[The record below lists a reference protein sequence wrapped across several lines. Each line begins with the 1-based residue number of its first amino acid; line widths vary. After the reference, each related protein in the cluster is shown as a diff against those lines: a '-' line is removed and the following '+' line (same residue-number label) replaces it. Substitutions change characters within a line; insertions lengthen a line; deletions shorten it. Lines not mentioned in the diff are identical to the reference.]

1 MSRKIEALQ
10 EAAALKAQEANERV
24 EKALERMLKQNQK
37 INFQTVSHSANVS
50 TAYLYKYPELKN
62 RIITLRDQ
70 QKNQA
75 KPKQAPIASD
85 NSKTV
90 MINTLREETKRL
102 RSEMSELR
110 RANEALTGRLHQIQ
124 SSNDLTERLKKE
136 NESLKVRIQD
146 LIDQLKVYEGNS
158 SVPIAQSNVTP
169 IGQGAKSSI
178 SDVIKTELEQLTIP
192 LNSTLTKRI
201 KATTEER
208 VLAAITALKD
218 QLTRGEVTNPGGWLA
233 TAIQDGWTVAEPI
246 SPSQPQPPPREIFTV
261 SVESKLTTKLVSLD
275 KLKTLNNIF
284 QNDD

>member
-10 EAAALKAQEANERV
+10 EAAALKAQEATERV

-37 INFQTVSHSANVS
+37 INFQTISHSANVS

-90 MINTLREETKRL
+90 MINALREETKRL
-102 RSEMSELR
+102 RLEMSELR
-110 RANEALTGRLHQIQ
+110 RANEALAGRLHQVQ
-124 SSNDLTERLKKE
+124 GSNDLTERLKKE
-136 NESLKVRIQD
+136 NGSLKAQIQD
-146 LIDQLKVYEGNS
+146 LIEQLKAYQGVSLGSISQN
-158 SVPIAQSNVTP
+158 NVTS
-169 IGQGAKSSI
+169 IGQGAKSSV
-178 SDVIKTELEQLTIP
+178 SEAIKTELEQLNIP

-201 KATTEER
+201 KAATEER
-208 VLAAITALKD
+208 VLAAIIALKD
-218 QLTRGEVTNPGGWLA
+218 QLTKGEVTNPGGWLA
-233 TAIQDGWTVAEPI
+233 TAIQDGWKVAEPI
-246 SPSQPQPPPREIFTV
+246 SLSQPQQREIFTV
-261 SVESKLTTKLVSLD
+261 SVEPQPMTKLVSLD